1 MRNLIPRRWYRTA
14 AQGHVVCRAELAQ
27 LSDWCLKDIGLA
39 RRSENLD
46 VVKPFWMS

>member
-1 MRNLIPRRWYRTA
+1 MRKLIPTRWYRTA
-14 AQGHVVCRAELAQ
+14 AQSHVVCRAELVE

-39 RRSENLD
+39 RRSENLE

>member
-1 MRNLIPRRWYRTA
+1 MRNLIPTRWYRTA
-14 AQGHVVCRAELAQ
+14 VQGHVVRRAELAQ

-46 VVKPFWMS
+46 VAKPFWMS